1 MCCFG
6 EPAKK
11 RLGFFVEI
19 PKRKK
24 SGLFFFWG
32 GGGGSDKGWECTTPS
47 FGGFWEFKDDAF
59 FFPNVMVFFHESKN
73 NGCVALV
80 FCGLSLAKSGSVQ
93 KTINCFFVVRVPSP
107 QKPRKGLKFEKADAK
122 IVDVPSLKLSYRGA
136 IAPEN
141 RGWKMSLFSG
151 RFPLCCGEL
160 LTLMGSI
167 PVHFFV
173 LEGVGLPTSV
183 KVMYFSI
190 RVVIFLG
197 SFHREKV

>member
-24 SGLFFFWG
+24 SGLFFLG

-173 LEGVGLPTSV
+173 WKGLVYLLQS
-183 KVMYFSI
+183 
-190 RVVIFLG
+190 R
-197 SFHREKV
+197 